1 VTITSCKKELIITAA
16 GKNISPANIENA
28 VLAASLLIAPRSRDR
43 RPAALHHRAGRA
55 RPRHH
60 RRLRRPARHRRPRAR
75 RPGRPPCGTQCGRR
89 RGRHGGHQAV
99 LVEQIERFAILPVFW
114 EPGGEEITPP

>member
-75 RPGRPPCGTQCGRR
+75 RPGRPPRGTQCGRH
-89 RGRHGGHQAV
+89 GRHQAV